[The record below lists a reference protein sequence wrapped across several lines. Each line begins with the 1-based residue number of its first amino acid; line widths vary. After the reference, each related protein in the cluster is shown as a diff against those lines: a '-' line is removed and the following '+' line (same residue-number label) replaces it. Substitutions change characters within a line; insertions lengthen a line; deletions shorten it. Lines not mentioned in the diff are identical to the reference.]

1 MRFEDLDA
9 QTLDQIGT
17 PEDNDKARSLVEN
30 HQVKHGYRLPDRLR
44 GLVLDEQRGQ
54 DSK

>member
-17 PEDNDKARSLVEN
+17 PENNARARTFVQN
-30 HQVKHGYRLPDRLR
+30 QQVRHGYRLP
-44 GLVLDEQRGQ
+44 E
-54 DSK
+54 